1 MVFSVTAVDEQGL
14 IREYYG
20 RCDKLEEVVDL
31 IADVITQGCRLLNAH
46 IMDKN
51 SSIPLPLEAFDH
63 QSLSPMLHA
72 LEQEWEQILGAT
84 K

>member
-31 IADVITQGCRLLNAH
+31 IADVITQG
-46 IMDKN
+46 
-51 SSIPLPLEAFDH
+51 
-63 QSLSPMLHA
+63 
-72 LEQEWEQILGAT
+72 
-84 K
+84 